1 MRNISFCRK
10 QELLSRS
17 MRKEIIQEGRKG
29 ITEVRI
35 TTRVGAVATDK
46 DIQAGQEELCGDINK
61 GRRYK
66 KIS

>member
-1 MRNISFCRK
+1 
-10 QELLSRS
+10 

-46 DIQAGQEELCGDINK
+46 DIQAGQEELCGDITK

>member
-1 MRNISFCRK
+1 MRNISFWKKR
-10 QELLSRS
+10 ELLSRS
-17 MRKEIIQEGRKG
+17 VLKEIIQEGRKG
-29 ITEVRI
+29 IPEVRI

-46 DIQAGQEELCGDINK
+46 HLQAGRKELCGNITK